1 MTNMAGTEIFFKFPL
16 ITQEV
21 VIKYF
26 QKLFSICSGS
36 LETLVTDLSDIWL
49 ISPRLF
55 AREKDNKPVEK
66 RVVSNVLL
74 YLYSWNL

>member
-26 QKLFSICSGS
+26 QKLFSIYSGS
-36 LETLVTDLSDIWL
+36 LKTLVTGLSDIL
-49 ISPRLF
+49 DFLPERKTTNRLK
-55 AREKDNKPVEK
+55 RE
-66 RVVSNVLL
+66 L
-74 YLYSWNL
+74 